1 MFGSDFK
8 YEEQAVV
15 LKPGVYSITLGK
27 PYEIN
32 VSGCKAIKFPFTVDG
47 MDCRTYPDYFLLQK
61 PSKYDSEERSEKI
74 SVKELVVRQ
83 CFILMEPF
91 NEENYVKCVGKRGRV
106 TIIQDKT
113 GYMHVAYFFPNQN
126 IRPADKC
133 LLEEVWKC
141 MIETY
146 E

>member
-1 MFGSDFK
+1 MFESDFK

-32 VSGCKAIKFPFTVDG
+32 VSGCKDIKFPFTVDG

-61 PSKYDSEERSEKI
+61 PSMHDSNERLEKI
-74 SVKELVVRQ
+74 SVKELVIRQ
-83 CFILMEPF
+83 CFIITEPF
-91 NEENYVKCVGKRGRV
+91 TEENYIKCVGKKGRV

-126 IRPADKC
+126 IKTVEKC
-133 LLEEVWKC
+133 LLEAVWR
-141 MIETY
+141 
-146 E
+146 